1 MRETFPTA
9 LDHVL
14 AHEGGYVNH
23 PADPGGATN
32 QGVTQ
37 RTYDAWRIANGLP
50 TRPVKLIDP
59 DEVRAIY
66 QGQYWAAVAGDDLA
80 AGLDYA
86 VFDFAVNSGPAR
98 AARFLQAE
106 LGVAQDGQIGAIT
119 LAAARGVND
128 VEGLIGRLCE
138 ARIEWM
144 QGLSTWA
151 TFGRG
156 WTRRVMGEFS
166 GTQDDDT
173 GVIDRAALMAR
184 GLPQALPKAPA
195 GGKAMPSSAEDEAA
209 EFQTALR
216 RLNRRLDLPS
226 PGRSD
231 GALGLKTAA
240 ATLALHTFI
249 VG

>member
-1 MRETFPTA
+1 MREIFPTA
-9 LDHVL
+9 LGNVL
-14 AHEGGYVNH
+14 SHEGGYVNH

-37 RTYDAWRIANGLP
+37 RTYDGWRIANGLAP
-50 TRPVKLIDP
+50 RSVRLIEA

-66 QGQYWAAVAGDDLA
+66 LAQYWAAVAGDLLP

-106 LGVAQDGQIGAIT
+106 LGVPQDGQVGAIT
-119 LAAARGVND
+119 LAAVRGVND
-128 VEGLIGRLCE
+128 IEGLIGRLCE
-138 ARIEWM
+138 ARLAWM
-144 QGLSTWA
+144 HGLSTWR

-156 WTRRVMGEFS
+156 WTRRVMGQRD
-166 GTQDDDT
+166 GAQDDDT
-173 GVIDRAALMAR
+173 GVIDRAAFMAR
-184 GLPQALPKAPA
+184 GIAQPLPIAPA
-195 GGKAMPSSAEDEAA
+195 PGRAVPVTADDDLA

-216 RLNRRLDLPS
+216 ALNARHGLPS

-231 GALGLKTAA
+231 GLWGPATAG
-240 ATLALHTFI
+240 ATLALHRFMAA
-249 VG
+249 